1 MNTYLYLLIYKLM
14 PNRLNVK
21 LNLGFGFFRLRLD
34 SPIELD
40 SSQAA
45 RVRNFGFG
53 FVGVTPRHFE
63 AIVLGDYRD
72 DFLLSEVNR
81 FALGGGLDGGLGGHV
96 NNIQPDARECKGLF
110 QCRRVS
116 SK

>member
-1 MNTYLYLLIYKLM
+1 M
-14 PNRLNVK
+14 PNWRNVK

-40 SSQAA
+40 PSQDA
-45 RVRNFGFG
+45 RVRHLGFG

-63 AIVLGDYRD
+63 AVVLGDCRN
-72 DFLLSEVNR
+72 DFLLSKVNR
-81 FALGGGLDGGLGGHV
+81 FALGGGLGSHV
-96 NNIQPDARECKGLF
+96 NNIQPDSRERKGLF